1 MVCFFLVCLA
11 GCHHESQS
19 GFLRCGVPAP
29 FRHCWKWAGRR
40 RGWRKWWWAGAGVT
54 FGGPQPSERSCC
66 QWAAGALLAARA
78 DPQPPSWPKPQP
90 SSTQRKEEWWVVQC
104 THVSCSMCSPQKC
117 CGGVMV
123 RVLMTLLLL
132 IASYN
137 VFFVRRTNNL
147 ELIKLIYIVRWEG
160 LSLLA
165 VEVPESS
172 SDKCFRLL
180 F

>member
-1 MVCFFLVCLA
+1 
-11 GCHHESQS
+11 
-19 GFLRCGVPAP
+19 
-29 FRHCWKWAGRR
+29 
-40 RGWRKWWWAGAGVT
+40 
-54 FGGPQPSERSCC
+54 
-66 QWAAGALLAARA
+66 
-78 DPQPPSWPKPQP
+78 
-90 SSTQRKEEWWVVQC
+90 
-104 THVSCSMCSPQKC
+104 
-117 CGGVMV
+117 MV

-132 IASYN
+132 SASYN